1 LASKGCRTVAV
12 KSFFYLPILWKGGAE
27 MLNYLGKMRKEFFL
41 KSYRFLRRHA
51 LVPRIGFA
59 IFAGALLGGA
69 VYLVSFA
76 ISVPELPPEN
86 LVSTLDEV
94 AAYYQDPGFDWPVSK
109 VVLPLEEKDWAASSI
124 FWDEEEITGSGTQA
138 EREEDIEY
146 RIRPGETLSEIAYAH
161 NLPYEILAW
170 YNNITNVNRIRVGTL
185 IVIPSMENARTAEA
199 RMIRE
204 PRKVPVRPGPS
215 AKSVAIGF
223 ESRNGENSGNSGLA
237 VQFSVLNPPAGGFKS
252 FEWDLGDGKRS
263 FVSSPNYEYSVPK
276 TYVVRL
282 TARDNGGVIYK
293 SNPLYIDI
301 PHPGSVAERSTTR
314 FVTLSSPDD
323 FFVVNG
329 EITKA
334 ARYASVEEA
343 PLDFSES
350 DSFLTK
356 VRFTRSGYHGLTVM
370 EPDRGEHYYSVFV
383 SPIPSMHADADL
395 TQFNWYRTQY
405 NTGTTSNC
413 GPAAAAMAISWGTS
427 RYFPVSTVR
436 QAVGWQGDGGT
447 SFEELLTVIRQEGIT
462 ASIESLR
469 TVQDV
474 RNVIDSGAVA
484 IVVFRTDGIRTTPS
498 NPASS
503 LFDKYYTDS
512 VGHYIV
518 IKGYSLN
525 GEYFIIHDPIPSDWG
540 SNSFRYQDEISMI
553 GRNRYYSTKEL
564 LGALRRPN
572 MIVIPRSGRS

>member
-1 LASKGCRTVAV
+1 MQG
-12 KSFFYLPILWKGGAE
+12 F
-27 MLNYLGKMRKEFFL
+27 LGKMRGEFFL
-41 KSYRFLRRHA
+41 KSYRFMRRHPLA
-51 LVPRIGFA
+51 PRIA
-59 IFAGALLGGA
+59 VSLCAAALLAGA

-76 ISVPELPPEN
+76 ISAPELPPEN
-86 LVSTLDEV
+86 LVSTINNI
-94 AAYYQDPGFDWPVSK
+94 AAYYQDPNLDWSVST
-109 VVLPLEEKDWAASSI
+109 VVLPQEEQDWAASPALRY
-124 FWDEEEITGSGTQA
+124 EEEITGSGTQA

-146 RIRPGETLSEIAYAH
+146 RIRPGETLSEIAYAY
-161 NLPYEILAW
+161 NLPYEVLAW
-170 YNNITNVNRIRVGTL
+170 YNNITNANRIRVGTI
-185 IVIPSMENARTAEA
+185 IVIPSQENVRTAEA
-199 RMIRE
+199 RMVRE
-204 PRKVPVRPGPS
+204 PRKTPVRPQPS
-215 AKSVAIGF
+215 ARNVTISF
-223 ESRNGENSGNSGLA
+223 ESKNSEAAGNLGIA
-237 VQFSVLNPPAGGFKS
+237 VQFSVQNPPAGGFKS
-252 FEWDLGDGKRS
+252 FEWDLGDGRRS
-263 FVSSPNYEYSVPK
+263 FLPSPSYEYSTPK

-282 TARDNGGVIYK
+282 TAQDQAGSIYK

-329 EITKA
+329 EITQV
-334 ARYASVEEA
+334 ARYASVAEA

-356 VRFTRSGYHGLTVM
+356 VRFTKSGYYGLTVM
-370 EPDRGEHYYSVFV
+370 EPDRGEHYYSIFV
-383 SPIPSMHADADL
+383 SPLPSMHADADL

-413 GPAAAAMAISWGTS
+413 GPAAAAMAISWGTG

-447 SFEELLTVIRQEGIT
+447 SYEELLGVIKREGINAT
-462 ASIESLR
+462 VESLR
-469 TVQDV
+469 TVQDI

-484 IVVFRTDGIRTTPS
+484 IVVFRTDGIKTSRS

-525 GEYFIIHDPIPSDWG
+525 GEYFIINDPIPSDWG
-540 SNSFRYQDEISMI
+540 SNSFRYQDEISMV
-553 GRNRYYSTKEL
+553 GRNRYYSSREL
-564 LGALRRPN
+564 LSALRRPS
-572 MIVIPRSGRS
+572 MIVIPQAQP

>member
-1 LASKGCRTVAV
+1 M
-12 KSFFYLPILWKGGAE
+12 FI
-27 MLNYLGKMRKEFFL
+27 
-41 KSYRFLRRHA
+41 
-51 LVPRIGFA
+51 
-59 IFAGALLGGA
+59 GALLGGA

-76 ISVPELPPEN
+76 LNAPELPPEN
-86 LVSTLDEV
+86 LVSTINDV
-94 AAYYQDPGFDWPVSK
+94 ASYYQDPDLDWSVSR
-109 VVLPLEEKDWAASSI
+109 VILPQEEKDWAASPALRY
-124 FWDEEEITGSGTQA
+124 EEEITGSGTQA

-146 RIRPGETLSEIAYAH
+146 RIRPGETLSEIAYAY
-161 NLPYEILAW
+161 NLPYEVLAW
-170 YNNITNVNRIRVGTL
+170 YNNITNVNRIRVGTV
-185 IVIPSMENARTAEA
+185 IVIPSQENSRAAEA
-199 RMIRE
+199 RMVRE
-204 PRKVPVRPGPS
+204 PRKAPVRPGPS
-215 AKSVAIGF
+215 VKSVAIGF
-223 ESRNGENSGNSGLA
+223 ESRNSENPDSLGLA
-237 VQFSVLNPPAGGFKS
+237 VQFSVLNPPAGGLKS
-252 FEWDLGDGKRS
+252 FEWELGDGKRS
-263 FVSSPNYEYSVPK
+263 FISNPSYEYSTPK

-282 TARDNGGVIYK
+282 TARDNSGAIYR
-293 SNPLYIDI
+293 SNPLYVDI

-314 FVTLSSPDD
+314 FVTLGSPDD

-329 EITKA
+329 EITQV
-334 ARYASVEEA
+334 ARYASVEDA

-356 VRFTRSGYHGLTVM
+356 VRFNESGYYGLTVM

-383 SPIPSMHADADL
+383 SPLPSMHADADL

-447 SFEELLTVIRQEGIT
+447 SFEELLRVIKQEGIT

-484 IVVFRTDGIRTTPS
+484 IVVFRTDGIKTTRS

-540 SNSFRYQDEISMI
+540 SNSFRYQDEISMV
-553 GRNRYYSTKEL
+553 GRNRYYSSKEL
-564 LGALRRPN
+564 LNSLRRPN
-572 MIVIPRSGRS
+572 MIVIPRSGRP